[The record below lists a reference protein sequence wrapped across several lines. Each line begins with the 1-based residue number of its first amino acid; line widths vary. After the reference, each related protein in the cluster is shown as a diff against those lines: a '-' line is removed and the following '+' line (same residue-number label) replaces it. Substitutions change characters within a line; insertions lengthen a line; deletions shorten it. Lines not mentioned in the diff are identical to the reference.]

1 VSSTKYTLDRFEGDY
16 AIFLK
21 HPDET
26 AQKLFHRTELPNE
39 IKEGD
44 RVLIEDEPN
53 FQVTILKEETSHQK
67 ERVSSLL
74 DRLRNKNN

>member
-1 VSSTKYTLDRFEGDY
+1 MSSTKYTLDRFEGDY

-21 HPDET
+21 HSDEN
-26 AQKLFHRTELPNE
+26 AQKLFHRTELPAE

-44 RVLIEDEPN
+44 RVLIDDEPN
-53 FQVTILKEETSHQK
+53 FQVTILKEETAHQK

-74 DRLRNKNN
+74 ERLRNKNN